1 MHNKILI
8 AIDGSIHSK
17 NATAYAADLFKNNTK
32 VTFTLINIQPI
43 ISQYLLDEARCDAE
57 AYAELH
63 KVMDKNKIESENL
76 LITEKALLVQL
87 GVDEQRIELISRPRM
102 LGQVK
107 DILEYAYRH
116 RFDTLVI
123 GRRGLTRL
131 QTMFMG
137 STSAKIMEHAATL
150 PIWIVDGKVTLDKA
164 LIALD
169 ASETSMR
176 IIDYL
181 AQMLSGNTQARLCF
195 FHVQLDAKDAHY
207 SNAEMNPSL
216 FNLIE
221 RTEKNWREQFWPM
234 AARRLQAAGIGDSQ
248 IKLINIKQKGRISKA
263 IMEQIEAANYD
274 TVVIGRSGSGNSF
287 YFGRVARYIAERVTD
302 RALWLVG

>member
-17 NATAYAADLFKNNTK
+17 NAITYTADVFKHNTT
-32 VTFTLINIQPI
+32 VSFTLINIQPI
-43 ISQYLLDEARCDAE
+43 ISQYLVDEARCDAE
-57 AYAELH
+57 AYMQLH
-63 KVMDKNKIESENL
+63 KIMDKNKVESENL
-76 LITEKALLVQL
+76 LITEKAFLVQL
-87 GVDEQRIELISRPRM
+87 GVDEQRIETVSRPRM

-107 DILEYAYRH
+107 DILEYAYKH

-150 PIWIVDGKVTLDKA
+150 PIWIIDGKVTLGKA

-169 ASETSMR
+169 VSETSMR

-181 AQMLSGNTQARLCF
+181 AMILSGNTQARLCF
-195 FHVQLDAKDAHY
+195 FHVQLDAKAAHY
-207 SNAEMNPSL
+207 ANSEMNPSF
-216 FNLIE
+216 FNLLE
-221 RTEKNWREQFWPM
+221 RTEKNWHEQFWP
-234 AARRLQAAGIGDSQ
+234 AATKRLQLAGVADSQ
-248 IKLINIKQKGRISKA
+248 IELINIKQKGRISKA
-263 IMEQIEAANYD
+263 IMEQIEAESYD